1 MSDKTFGR
9 VVIAVCLVV
18 LLLFALTSC
27 AAVPE
32 VKPDIPDDLSLTC
45 CRGQLCVISKSADR
59 AMVFATGCES
69 VSGRGIFM
77 QSNAVNT
84 LRGLLSR

>member
-18 LLLFALTSC
+18 LLLLALTSC
-27 AAVPE
+27 AAVPPQQ
-32 VKPDIPDDLSLTC
+32 VAKPDIPDDLSLTC
-45 CRGQLCVISKSADR
+45 CRGQLCVISKSADQ

-69 VSGRGIFM
+69 VSGKGI
-77 QSNAVNT
+77 
-84 LRGLLSR
+84 

>member
-18 LLLFALTSC
+18 LLLLALTSC
-27 AAVPE
+27 AAVPQQ
-32 VKPDIPDDLSLTC
+32 VSSPDIPDDLSLTC
-45 CRGQLCVISKSADR
+45 CRGQLCVISKSADQ

-69 VSGRGIFM
+69 VSGKGI
-77 QSNAVNT
+77 
-84 LRGLLSR
+84 